1 MNNRRDYLA
10 TKVNTANSAQL
21 HLMLIEGALR
31 FIDQADKALV
41 REEEVAANAALVRVM
56 EIVEELLVGVRHSE
70 DDINVKLGQL
80 YQFVFTQ
87 VSLAYVNADRAVID
101 DARTIL
107 EFQRDTWRQACE
119 LVAKD
124 SAKSAGK
131 APASKAPAKPI
142 AVPTPHL
149 DSAPAHTGVSFEA

>member
-1 MNNRRDYLA
+1 MNKSQTNEYLA
-10 TKVNTANSAQL
+10 AKVNTANSAQL

-31 FIDQADKALV
+31 FLDQADKALV

-56 EIVEELLVGVRHSE
+56 EIVEELLVGVRHSD
-70 DDINVKLGQL
+70 DDINVKLAQL

-87 VSLAYVNADRAVID
+87 VSLAYVNADRVVID

-107 EFQRDTWRQACE
+107 QYQRETWRQACE
-119 LVAKD
+119 LVGAEKP
-124 SAKSAGK
+124 SKP
-131 APASKAPAKPI
+131 APAPKPA

-149 DSAPAHTGVSFEA
+149 NSAPIESGVSFEA

>member
-10 TKVNTANSAQL
+10 AKVNTANSAQL

-31 FIDQADKALV
+31 FLDQADKALV

-70 DDINVKLGQL
+70 DEINVKLGQL

-87 VSLAYVNADRAVID
+87 ISLAYVNADRVLID
-101 DARTIL
+101 DARTVL

-124 SAKSAGK
+124 AGKPAAK
-131 APASKAPAKPI
+131 APAGPIPA
-142 AVPTPHL
+142 PTPHF
-149 DSAPAHTGVSFEA
+149 DSAPAPTGVSFEA